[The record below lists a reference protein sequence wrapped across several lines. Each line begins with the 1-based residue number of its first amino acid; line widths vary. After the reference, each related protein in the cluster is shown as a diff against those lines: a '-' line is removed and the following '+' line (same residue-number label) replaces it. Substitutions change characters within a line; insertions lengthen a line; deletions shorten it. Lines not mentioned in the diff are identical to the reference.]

1 MHGRRTFVVLTGLA
15 GAGLLGSSGC
25 DRKPSAEAEPDAEP
39 AATPES
45 LEPAPTQLT
54 PEPNPP
60 SLVDSYEPRLDRI
73 HSAAIYELVVSK
85 SAAVE
90 IAEQRARAATVE
102 ARQDIVERDLFDDDY
117 YEREDGLVLLGER
130 DGWLIGFC
138 YRYLVDFRFPVA
150 GNDGIG
156 AAEYEDPQLTVLGQT
171 FPLTP
176 IESESE
182 RSPDRAEGDYAWYR
196 TFGDHDAALV
206 YLPMTAAAGEVAH
219 LGFEDP
225 LAVVRHTLDNSSS
238 IFGLEFVLMS
248 RASLKFIQ
256 AQTREDQIAAFA
268 AGMAVAALI
277 LIPLLGPSPAALPM
291 ALLEGSGR
299 KLVAQALPLA
309 LVLGRELVLRD
320 DGFATN
326 PGEDEPGEEKRVDL
340 LGVEFPLAG
349 SEGHQLLG
357 KFLASVIDAPGGSAD
372 GSAQFV
378 AFGQQQEAARGQVF
392 LPSHKMHLGAE
403 LLSRGIVRLDMDDQ
417 DVLREFPELVTAAL
431 SAVESKQALAG
442 RWADEDAE
450 YVTQLRTLNKVVAG

>member
-1 MHGRRTFVVLTGLA
+1 VG
-15 GAGLLGSSGC
+15 
-25 DRKPSAEAEPDAEP
+25 
-39 AATPES
+39 
-45 LEPAPTQLT
+45 
-54 PEPNPP
+54 
-60 SLVDSYEPRLDRI
+60 
-73 HSAAIYELVVSK
+73 
-85 SAAVE
+85 
-90 IAEQRARAATVE
+90 
-102 ARQDIVERDLFDDDY
+102 
-117 YEREDGLVLLGER
+117 
-130 DGWLIGFC
+130 
-138 YRYLVDFRFPVA
+138 
-150 GNDGIG
+150 
-156 AAEYEDPQLTVLGQT
+156 
-171 FPLTP
+171 
-176 IESESE
+176 
-182 RSPDRAEGDYAWYR
+182 
-196 TFGDHDAALV
+196 
-206 YLPMTAAAGEVAH
+206 AGEVEH

-309 LVLGRELVLRD
+309 LMLGRELVLRD
-320 DGFATN
+320 DGLVAKLGGDG
-326 PGEDEPGEEKRVDL
+326 GEQKRVDL
-340 LGVEFPLAG
+340 LGVEFPPAG

-357 KFLASVIDAPGGSAD
+357 KFLASVIDAPGGL
-372 GSAQFV
+372 AQFV
-378 AFGQQQEAARGQVF
+378 EFGQPQEVRRGQVF
-392 LPSHKMHLGAE
+392 LPDHRMQLGAE
-403 LLSRGIVRLDMDDQ
+403 LLSRGIVRLDMEDQ

>member
-25 DRKPSAEAEPDAEP
+25 DRKPTAAAEPDAEP
-39 AATPES
+39 AGTPEPV
-45 LEPAPTQLT
+45 EPAPTELT
-54 PEPNPP
+54 PEPNLP

-73 HSAAIYELVVSK
+73 HSAAIYELAVSK

-117 YEREDGLVLLGER
+117 YKREDGLVLLGER

-138 YRYLVDFRFPVA
+138 YRYLVDFSFPVA
-150 GNDGIG
+150 VNDGIG

-176 IESESE
+176 VESESE
-182 RSPDRAEGDYAWYR
+182 QSPDRAQGDYAWFR

-206 YLPMTAAAGEVAH
+206 YLPMTAGAGEVPH

-291 ALLEGSGR
+291 ALLEGTGR

-326 PGEDEPGEEKRVDL
+326 QGEEKRVDL
-340 LGVEFPLAG
+340 LGVEFPPAG

-392 LPSHKMHLGAE
+392 LPSHKMQLGAE
-403 LLSRGIVRLDMDDQ
+403 LLSRGIVRLDMEDQ